1 MAGGGARAVN
11 PFLGSIIVAAA
22 SLTGFLLAQ
31 HLQSPMAARPRTGL
45 AGAAG
50 TGQAAAD
57 RPQTVVVGNTAQLL
71 TAGLRQT
78 ANLPMNL
85 ALVTLARAWI
95 GRPYG
100 AFSLDRLDGE
110 RLRLDLSHFDC
121 FLFVEQLLA
130 LTNSRGEGSSKPIEV
145 FANHVRVLR
154 YQDGKIDYCN
164 RQHYFSQ
171 WTEAAERHGYVVNIT
186 PFLPGATS
194 RSRRLNFMAS
204 HADAYLPMQIKR
216 NRNCIKAREADL
228 QVQQAYVPLNNIDK
242 ALPSLRNG
250 DVFGLV
256 TRVDGLDVTHVG
268 ILERVDGR
276 LDALHAAPGHGVMRS
291 MDFARYSRTVPDVI
305 GVTILRPMPR
315 RASAP
320 DAAAGDT
327 PRGG

>member
-1 MAGGGARAVN
+1 
-11 PFLGSIIVAAA
+11 
-22 SLTGFLLAQ
+22 
-31 HLQSPMAARPRTGL
+31 
-45 AGAAG
+45 
-50 TGQAAAD
+50 
-57 RPQTVVVGNTAQLL
+57 VGNTAQLL

-130 LTNSRGEGSSKPIEV
+130 LANTRGESGGKAMQTFSH
-145 FANHVRVLR
+145 HVRVLR
-154 YQDGKIDYCN
+154 YEDGKVDYCK

-171 WTEAAERHGYVVNIT
+171 WIETAERHGYVVNIT
-186 PFLPGATS
+186 PFLPGSTS
-194 RSRRLNFMAS
+194 RNRKLNFMTR
-204 HADAYLPMQIKR
+204 HADAYVPMQIAE

-228 QVQQAYVPLNNIDK
+228 QIQQTYVPLNNIDK

-250 DVFGLV
+250 DLFGLV
-256 TRVDGLDVTHVG
+256 TRVEGLDVTHVG
-268 ILERVDGR
+268 ILERIDGR

-291 MDFARYSRTVPDVI
+291 MDFARYARAVPDVI
-305 GVTILRPMPR
+305 GITILRPMPR
-315 RASAP
+315 SSKAP
-320 DAAAGDT
+320 DAAADDN
-327 PRGG
+327 PKGG